1 MKSALP
7 GVLRLIA
14 GLILFGGIA
23 LGGLSAYGAAKM
35 EGSPEDSIAQRLP
48 ALTEAVAIVLG
59 LGGIAIG
66 LWAIAAM
73 LEQMEGLP
81 AGGTSTGADRGGV
94 DPGFRAEIE
103 KLRAAIEQ
111 TRSGKANA
119 DDRALSDLSGPAP
132 DNSTI
137 LRQMMGMLE
146 EVRELVH
153 LNDSQRQERFAEA
166 QRHRRNFLAKDV
178 QDMLDRGD
186 WSAAEKSLA
195 DLEGEYPGDNVLA
208 DLRRQLSA
216 GRGENE
222 QKALVET
229 RERVEDLM
237 AVSSWDLAFAQASR
251 FVSNFPGN
259 LEGKQLL
266 DRVTIERDMYLETI
280 SNRLYDEI
288 KSDIARRHW
297 RRALAGATKLLERS
311 PGHRRSAIIR
321 PQLKTIQQNAE
332 IEERQEQERT
342 IQELIRAKRFPEAID
357 RAEVLLETFP
367 NSPQAE
373 SLQKLLPKMKELAI
387 GSEMASE
394 EEQVQNDM

>member
-7 GVLRLIA
+7 GVLRAIA

-23 LGGLSAYGAAKM
+23 LGGLDAYGAAKM
-35 EGSPEDSIAQRLP
+35 EGPPDQSIAQRLP
-48 ALTEAVAIVLG
+48 ALSQAVAIVLG

-66 LWAIAAM
+66 LWAAAAI
-73 LEQMEGLP
+73 LEQAELSAPSQDPSPAAGH
-81 AGGTSTGADRGGV
+81 AGGDGEL
-94 DPGFRAEIE
+94 RAEIE
-103 KLRAAIEQ
+103 KLRQAFEQ
-111 TRSGKANA
+111 SRSTKNETDENSSAGWA
-119 DDRALSDLSGPAP
+119 GPANDSP
-132 DNSTI
+132 TL
-137 LRQMMGMLE
+137 LRQMLGMLE

-166 QRHRRNFLAKDV
+166 QRHRRNFLASDV
-178 QDMLDRGD
+178 QTMLDRGD

-195 DLEGEYPGDNVLA
+195 DLEGEYPGDNVLV

-222 QKALVET
+222 QKTLIET

-237 AVSSWDLAFAQASR
+237 AVSSWDQAFAQASR

-259 LEGKQLL
+259 VEGKQLL
-266 DRVTIERDMYLETI
+266 DRVTLEREAYVETT
-280 SNRLYDEI
+280 SNRLYEEI

-297 RRALAGATKLLERS
+297 RRALAGATRLLERS
-311 PGHRRSAIIR
+311 PGHRRSAMIR

-394 EEQVQNDM
+394 E